1 MIKALCLNP
10 ALSPTALRHRPMDPD
25 TRLSSPLSPHMFL
38 LPCFHSHGFS
48 HSEWFYVHPK
58 FHLLKISQPSPKAV
72 SSLKT
77 QPGAGPSSTQ
87 PFAPLARSCH
97 HTGPCCYYCH
107 CGADTGL
114 LHCQFLGSP
123 TRYLVQHLEQGF
135 RLNKLITSLDRC
147 IYNSN
152 LES

>member
-25 TRLSSPLSPHMFL
+25 SPLSSPLSPHMFL
-38 LPCFHSHGFS
+38 LPCFHSHGFP
-48 HSEWFYVHPK
+48 HSEWFCVHPK
-58 FHLLKISQPSPKAV
+58 FHLLKISQPSPRAV

-77 QPGAGPSSTQ
+77 QPGAGPSSAQ
-87 PFAPLARSCH
+87 PCAPLAHSCH
-97 HTGPCCYYCH
+97 HTGPCRYYCH

-114 LHCQFLGSP
+114 LRCQLLGSP
-123 TRYLVQHLEQGF
+123 TRYLVQHLERGF

-147 IYNSN
+147 ICNSN

>member
-48 HSEWFYVHPK
+48 HSEWFCVHPK
-58 FHLLKISQPSPKAV
+58 FHLLKIHSPAPKLSPLLEDSAR
-72 SSLKT
+72 
-77 QPGAGPSSTQ
+77 GGPILLS
-87 PFAPLARSCH
+87 PLHHWPRSCH

-135 RLNKLITSLDRC
+135 RLNKLITSW
-147 IYNSN
+147 IGAFIIQT